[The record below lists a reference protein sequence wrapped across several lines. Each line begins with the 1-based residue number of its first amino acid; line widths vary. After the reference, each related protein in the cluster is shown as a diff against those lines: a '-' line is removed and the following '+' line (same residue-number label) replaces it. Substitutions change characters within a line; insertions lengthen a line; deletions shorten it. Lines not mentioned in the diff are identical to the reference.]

1 MFAIFLFITVFGI
14 TVAIMSLLWLI
25 LDYDHN
31 KRQRKMETITKIAKE
46 TNMDTEQVEK
56 LYDLFMD

>member
-1 MFAIFLFITVFGI
+1 MSIIFLFIAVFAI
-14 TVAIMSLLWLI
+14 TVSIMSLLWLM

-31 KRQRKMETITKIAKE
+31 KRQKKLETITKIVKE
-46 TNMDTEQVEK
+46 TNMNREQAEK